1 MQSELAGLLP
11 LSSYLRPINSKLAA
25 AIAALSRTAGPDG
38 TSLQAR
44 KRPMEACSPQ
54 RAAFLDPRHG
64 ADHSELATPDRITV
78 FAAAAADQQ
87 RPVPTA
93 AATPPRPLPRAL
105 LLHQVLACLGVLHA
119 AKVTAFSWI
128 TARADSSR
136 WALNILYLAWA
147 ATTVARPRLYWRH
160 RVAITQGFRLLMYL
174 FPSFRNPGATSALM
188 LANAATPGWQGAIK
202 DFIRV
207 LGGTRLLLLAV
218 CGVVLAMPP
227 GVTLVAQAALLA
239 LTANNTAYC
248 STQLLSHP
256 LTQRRARWLAS
267 HLELGGATLLALN
280 PAMFPHASSTL
291 QGRTPPLQ
299 TCTDVLLF
307 LQVSIGVLLPTVC
320 AARLWQQEQCAAEG
334 EAAAAPPGKGLWGR
348 VARAGA
354 TLDSLLCRAVHRP
367 TGPAWGLLACCW
379 LLTLTWCACC
389 SKPAL
394 PDP

>member
-1 MQSELAGLLP
+1 MVGRPNAIIQS
-11 LSSYLRPINSKLAA
+11 
-25 AIAALSRTAGPDG
+25 ALS
-38 TSLQAR
+38 L
-44 KRPMEACSPQ
+44 SPLVVPPP
-54 RAAFLDPRHG
+54 FLP
-64 ADHSELATPDRITV
+64 
-78 FAAAAADQQ
+78 
-87 RPVPTA
+87 
-93 AATPPRPLPRAL
+93 
-105 LLHQVLACLGVLHA
+105 
-119 AKVTAFSWI
+119 
-128 TARADSSR
+128 
-136 WALNILYLAWA
+136 
-147 ATTVARPRLYWRH
+147 
-160 RVAITQGFRLLMYL
+160 
-174 FPSFRNPGATSALM
+174 
-188 LANAATPGWQGAIK
+188 
-202 DFIRV
+202 
-207 LGGTRLLLLAV
+207 
-218 CGVVLAMPP
+218 
-227 GVTLVAQAALLA
+227 
-239 LTANNTAYC
+239 
-248 STQLLSHP
+248 QLLSHP

-291 QGRTPPLQ
+291 QGGGTQGVTRGALPSRKLACRATHLPACAFAVAMPGGLDAPDGSAAPLPRCSCRAGRTPPLQ